1 MDPEK
6 LEQRIENKIPDSKK
20 HLKGSPLLGSAIYNI
35 LKVGNRN
42 RSDDELDRQVIDRL
56 ENLHRKYTVTP
67 GLRPTPTDMLLGEAL
82 TRAMAPQVEELRRE
96 RFGHINPPF
105 STMEEAASWIKQSS
119 EADLVKWREKREQR
133 RKALEKIERLAKE
146 HLIELDLKSTLL
158 PYQKPGDE
166 HVKSAPAIPRTYLHK
181 LARETAS
188 MAKHTGL
195 SQDALVTHVLTGL
208 KPLRSRAQM
217 KTTRNGYW
225 VPRGEQIT
233 VNEATVVFRAQDLT
247 EKELRSVYKNVRAH
261 VGGKGTRSLE
271 HKDVEVWTLVQ
282 ELGGPPQQ
290 HGSKGLFWNKVLERW
305 NREHPD
311 EPYTSTN
318 WAKNHYFKAAKR
330 LKPPRDCEKS

>member
-1 MDPEK
+1 MDPGK

-20 HLKGSPLLGSAIYNI
+20 YLKGSPLLGSAIYHV
-35 LKVGNRN
+35 LKVGSRN

-56 ENLHRKYTVTP
+56 ENLHRKYTVTQ

-82 TRAMAPQVEELRRE
+82 TRALAPQVEELRRE
-96 RFGHINPPF
+96 RFGHIDPPF
-105 STMEEAASWIKQSS
+105 STMEEAADWIEQSS
-119 EADLVKWREKREQR
+119 EAELVRWREKGKQR
-133 RKALEKIERLAKE
+133 GRALEKIERLAQE
-146 HLIELDLKSTLL
+146 HLIELDFKSTLL

-195 SQDALVTHVLTGL
+195 SQGALVTHVLTGL

-217 KTTRNGYW
+217 KTTRNVYW
-225 VPRGEQIT
+225 VPSGEQIT

-247 EKELRSVYKNVRAH
+247 EKELRSVYKNVREH

-271 HKDVEVWTLVQ
+271 HKDVEIWTLVQ

-305 NREHPD
+305 NSENPD

-318 WAKNHYFKAAKR
+318 WAKNHYFKAAER
-330 LKPPRDCEKS
+330 LKPPRDRRKG